1 MQWTKDFYSK
11 TGRWWG
17 PAESSITER
26 DRTRAQAIK
35 RLAPSVKNILELGSG
50 YGNTA
55 AACAEVGMK
64 VIGIEISDRCNFAK
78 KHQEKYP
85 ELLFFRK
92 EDFYT
97 VKLQEKFDIV
107 CYWNGFGIG
116 ADADQR
122 RLLKRISDE
131 WLNSGGK
138 ALIDIANPYVWA
150 KWVGDEDHLIA
161 NPKEGYKYNVN
172 QKIDFDPV
180 HNRFI
185 DTWWDSDKPE
195 EKLTQDIRC
204 YSPVD
209 LLLLLEGTRFE
220 LEKIEVNGEEIK
232 IEDNVFTSDCVLAQA
247 YEYLAVLKLK
257 K

>member
-17 PAESSITER
+17 RAESSITER
-26 DRTRAQAIK
+26 DHTRVQALK
-35 RLAPSVKNILELGSG
+35 RLVPSAINVLELGSG

-55 AACAEVGMK
+55 AACAEAGMK
-64 VIGIEISDRCNFAK
+64 VVGIEISDRGDFARQ
-78 KHQEKYP
+78 HQEKYP
-85 ELLFFRK
+85 KLLSFRK

-97 VKLQEKFDIV
+97 VKLQEKFDVV

-116 ADADQR
+116 TDADQR
-122 RLLKRISDE
+122 RLLKRIYDE
-131 WLNSGGK
+131 WLNLDGK
-138 ALIDIANPYVWA
+138 VLVDIANPYVWT
-150 KWVGDEDHLIA
+150 KWVGDEEHLTA
-161 NPKEGYKYNVN
+161 NPEEKYAYNVN

-180 HNRFI
+180 RNRFI
-185 DTWWDSDKPE
+185 DTWWDSDEPE

-209 LLLLLEGTRFE
+209 LLLLLEETNFE
-220 LEKIEVNGEEIK
+220 LERIEVNGKEIK
-232 IEDNVFTSDCVLAQA
+232 LENSITISDHALAKA
-247 YEYLAVLKLK
+247 HEYLAILKRK

>member
-1 MQWTKDFYSK
+1 MQWTKNFYSK

-26 DRTRAQAIK
+26 DRSRAQTIK
-35 RLAPSVKNILELGSG
+35 RLVPSVKNVLELGSG

-55 AACAEVGMK
+55 AACAEAGMK
-64 VIGIEISDRCNFAK
+64 VVGIEISDRCDFSRQ
-78 KHQEKYP
+78 HQEKYP
-85 ELLFFRK
+85 ESLSFHK

-97 VKLQEKFDIV
+97 VKLQEKFDAV

-116 ADADQR
+116 TDSDQK
-122 RLLKRISDE
+122 RLLKRVYDE
-131 WLNSGGK
+131 WLNPDGRV
-138 ALIDIANPYVWA
+138 LVDIANPYVWT
-150 KWVGDEDHLIA
+150 KWVGDEEHLTA
-161 NPKEGYKYNVN
+161 NPEEKYAYNVN

-209 LLLLLEGTRFE
+209 LLLLLEGTSFG
-220 LEKIEVNGEEIK
+220 LERIEVNGEEIK
-232 IEDNVFTSDCVLAQA
+232 IEDSVFVSDCALVRAH
-247 YEYLAVLKLK
+247 EYLVVLKLK

>member
-1 MQWTKDFYSK
+1 M
-11 TGRWWG
+11 
-17 PAESSITER
+17 
-26 DRTRAQAIK
+26 
-35 RLAPSVKNILELGSG
+35 ELGSG

-55 AACAEVGMK
+55 AACAEVGMRI
-64 VIGIEISDRCNFAK
+64 VGIEISDRCDFAK
-78 KHQEKYP
+78 KHQEKHP
-85 ELLFFRK
+85 ELLSFRK

-97 VKLQEKFDIV
+97 VKLQEKFDVV

-116 ADADQR
+116 TDADQR
-122 RLLKRISDE
+122 RLLKRIYAE
-131 WLNSGGK
+131 WLNPDGK
-138 ALIDIANPYVWA
+138 VLVDIANPYVWT
-150 KWVGDEDHLIA
+150 KWVGDEEHLTA
-161 NPKEGYKYNVN
+161 NPKEGYEYNVN

-180 HNRFI
+180 HNRFL

-247 YEYLAVLKLK
+247 HEYLAVLKLK